1 VLASLG
7 RGRAG
12 EKLIE
17 IHSFSGR
24 RVFNL
29 SDIISPMRARVEPRS
44 YVIDSAEHIQTPAL
58 AIYLDFVEH
67 NISTT
72 VRLLGGNPNRWRPHI
87 KTAKI
92 GSIIRRLVEHGVR
105 QFKCATTL
113 ELQTTCDAGATD
125 ILVAYP
131 CVGARATRVR
141 EIALAYPQVQI
152 SVLVENVEGIDAWVG
167 SDVGLFIDVNA
178 GMNRTGVSEE
188 SVGEILDIANA
199 IRNRGLRFRGLH
211 YYDGHH
217 CIADLGKRTAEAHR
231 GYDHLMGIASRL
243 VDAGIEVEE
252 IVTSGTPSFPAA
264 LEYKPFHSAKFLHRV
279 SPGTVVYNDVT
290 SLSQLPEQLDYRL
303 AALVITTV
311 VSRPADLIVTCDA
324 GHKTVSADSGDP
336 TCAVLG
342 HPELTPIHPSEEHLP
357 MQVATG
363 ARAPQIGEQFYL
375 IPAHVCPTVN
385 NFDHALLIK
394 GQEIVGLS
402 KVSARG
408 REKPI
413 AVHEADS

>member
-1 VLASLG
+1 
-7 RGRAG
+7 
-12 EKLIE
+12 
-17 IHSFSGR
+17 
-24 RVFNL
+24 VFNL

-44 YVIDSAEHIQTPAL
+44 YLIASAEHIQTPAL

-72 VRLLGGNPNRWRPHI
+72 LRLLGGNPNRWRPHI

-92 GSIIRRLVEHGVR
+92 GSVIRRLVEHGVR

-113 ELQTTCDAGATD
+113 ELQTACDVGATD
-125 ILVAYP
+125 VLVAYP

-141 EIALAYPQVQI
+141 EIALALPQIQI
-152 SVLVENVEGIDAWVG
+152 SALVENVEGIDAWVG

-178 GMNRTGVSEE
+178 GMNRTGVREE
-188 SVGEILDIANA
+188 SVEEILRIANA
-199 IRNRGLRFRGLH
+199 IRHRGLRFRGLH

-217 CIADLGKRTAEAHR
+217 RDADLRKLTAAAHG
-231 GYDHLMGIASRL
+231 GYDHLMAIASHL
-243 VDAGIEVEE
+243 VNAGIVIEE

-264 LEYKPFHSAKFLHRV
+264 LEYEHFQSAQFLHRV

-290 SLSQLPEQLDYRL
+290 SLSQLPEQLDYQP

-311 VSRPADLIVTCDA
+311 VSRPVDSIVTCDA

-357 MQVATG
+357 MQVSPG
-363 ARAPQIGEQFYL
+363 ARVPEIGEQFYL
-375 IPAHVCPTVN
+375 IPRHVCPTVN
-385 NFDHALLIK
+385 NFDHALLIQ

-413 AVHEADS
+413 ASHEGGA